1 MGLCAENVPGIVSRP
16 LCLSAEGKGKAAP
29 DKAGEVG
36 RMAPVGTAGHAKSS
50 QYRADE

>member
-1 MGLCAENVPGIVSRP
+1 MGLCVENVPGIVSRS

-36 RMAPVGTAGHAKSS
+36 RMAPEGTAGHAKSS